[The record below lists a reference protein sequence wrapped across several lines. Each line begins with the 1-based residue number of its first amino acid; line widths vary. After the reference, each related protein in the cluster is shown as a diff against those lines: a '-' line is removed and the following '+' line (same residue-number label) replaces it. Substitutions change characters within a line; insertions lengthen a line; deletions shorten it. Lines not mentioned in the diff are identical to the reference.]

1 MKRPCNL
8 VSQTNQI
15 LKKEFHRIPLK
26 INNYNEMKTFKHL
39 VLLTLVMAVGIGTAI
54 AGGSDIT
61 ENRKV
66 ESFNAVKVSSG
77 IDLYLTMD
85 ASEEVKVVADD
96 DVIDRLKTEVKDG
109 TLHIYLKQNDWFN
122 WKSGNRTR
130 KVYVKVKELKELR
143 ASSGSDVYCEN
154 TLKGDALKVSAS
166 SGSDVNLNVFYK
178 NLSID
183 TSSGSDA
190 KAKGKVKFLDVE
202 ASSGSDIKAHD
213 LESKICK
220 ARASSGS
227 DISVNVSDEI
237 YAKASSGADIKYY
250 GSPQIRDTDESS
262 GGDLRQK

>member
-1 MKRPCNL
+1 
-8 VSQTNQI
+8 
-15 LKKEFHRIPLK
+15 
-26 INNYNEMKTFKHL
+26 MKTVKHVIL
-39 VLLTLVMAVGIGTAI
+39 FTLLIAVGFGTAM
-54 AGGSDIT
+54 AGDNDKT

-66 ESFNAVKVSSG
+66 ESFNAIKVSAG

-85 ASEEVKVVADD
+85 ITEEVKVVADD
-96 DVIDRLKTEVKDG
+96 DIIDKLKTEVKDG

-143 ASSGSDVYCEN
+143 ASSGADVYCEN

-202 ASSGSDIKAHD
+202 ASSGSDIKAQD

-227 DISVNVSDEI
+227 DISVSVTDEI

-250 GSPQIRDTDESS
+250 GSPQVRDIDESS
-262 GGDLRQK
+262 GGDVRQR